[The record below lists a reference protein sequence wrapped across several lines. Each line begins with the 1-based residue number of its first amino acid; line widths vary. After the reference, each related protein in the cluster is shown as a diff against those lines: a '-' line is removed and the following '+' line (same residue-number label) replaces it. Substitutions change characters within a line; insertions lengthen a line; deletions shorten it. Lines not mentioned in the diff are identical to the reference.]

1 MSDLKNIHEEY
12 TTKLKE
18 KLSLDQINQIKS
30 ELFGKNGLISS
41 QFKTLGSLDENK
53 RKQFAS
59 DLNKIKDELQ
69 NTISE
74 KLKELELKKIN
85 EKLENEKVDI
95 TLPERPI
102 VRGKIHPVSQTI
114 DEISSI
120 FSEIGFSVEEG
131 PDIENQYNN
140 FTALNTPDNHPAR
153 DMHDTFYLDEQK
165 EILLRT
171 HTSPVQIRTMLKDKP
186 PFKIIA
192 PGRTYRSD
200 SDQTHAPMFHQVEGL
215 HIDKDINMGH
225 LKGCLNYFI
234 KEFFEVDKIKMRFRP
249 SHFPFT
255 EPSAEVD
262 IGYEIKDGKIV
273 IGEGDQWL
281 EILGCGMVHPNVLR
295 NVKVDP
301 DKFQG
306 YAFGI
311 GIDRL
316 AMLKYGINDLRAF
329 FECDYRWLN
338 HFGFD
343 PLDVPTNYRGLSR
356 WK

>member
-1 MSDLKNIHEEY
+1 MSDLKKIRDEFIL
-12 TTKLKE
+12 KLKGRLD
-18 KLSLDQINQIKS
+18 LSEINQIKS
-30 ELFGKNGLISS
+30 DLFGKNGLVSS
-41 QFKTLGSLDENK
+41 QFKKIGTIVESE
-53 RKQFAS
+53 RKKFAS
-59 DLNKIKDELQ
+59 DLNVIKDELQ
-69 NTISE
+69 DLINLKTDEVENAEINKKLDKE
-74 KLKELELKKIN
+74 KI
-85 EKLENEKVDI
+85 DI
-95 TLPERPI
+95 TLPERPF

-131 PDIENQYNN
+131 PDVENEYNN

-153 DMHDTFYLDEQK
+153 DMHDTFYLDEKKQK
-165 EILLRT
+165 LLRT

-215 HIDKDINMGH
+215 HIDKNINMGH
-225 LKGCLNYFI
+225 LKGCLNYLI

-262 IGYEIKDGKIV
+262 IGYEIKDGKII
-273 IGEGDQWL
+273 IGEGNQWL
-281 EILGCGMVHPNVLR
+281 EILGCGMVHPNVLK

-301 DKFQG
+301 AKFQG

-316 AMLKYGINDLRAF
+316 AMLKYGINDLRGF
-329 FECDYRWLN
+329 FDCDYRWLN

-356 WK
+356 

>member
-1 MSDLKNIHEEY
+1 MSDLKKIKDELLL
-12 TTKLKE
+12 KLKS
-18 KLSLDQINQIKS
+18 KLNLSEVNQMKS
-30 ELFGKNGLISS
+30 DLFGKNGLVSS
-41 QFKTLGSLDENK
+41 QFKKIGTIAETE
-53 RKQFAS
+53 RKKFAS
-59 DLNKIKDELQ
+59 ELNVIKDELQ
-69 NTISE
+69 DLINLKIKEIENEEIRE
-74 KLKELELKKIN
+74 KLQKEKI
-85 EKLENEKVDI
+85 DI
-95 TLPERPI
+95 TLPERPF

-131 PDIENQYNN
+131 PDVESEYNN
-140 FTALNTPDNHPAR
+140 FTALNTPENHPAR
-153 DMHDTFYLDEQK
+153 DMHDTFYLDEKK
-165 EILLRT
+165 ERLLRT

-215 HIDKDINMGH
+215 HIDNDINMGH

-234 KEFFEVDKIKMRFRP
+234 KEFFELDKIKMIFRP
-249 SHFPFT
+249 RHFPFT

-262 IGYEIKDGKIV
+262 IGYEMRDGKIV

-301 DKFQG
+301 IKFQG
-306 YAFGI
+306 YAFGM

-329 FECDYRWLN
+329 FDCDYRWSN

-356 WK
+356 

>member
-1 MSDLKNIHEEY
+1 MSDLKKIKDKLLL
-12 TTKLKE
+12 KLKS
-18 KLSLDQINQIKS
+18 KLSLSEVNQMKS
-30 ELFGKNGLISS
+30 DLFGKNGLVSS
-41 QFKTLGSLDENK
+41 QFKKIGTIAETE
-53 RKQFAS
+53 RKKFAS
-59 DLNKIKDELQ
+59 ELNVIKDELQ
-69 NTISE
+69 DLINLKIKEIENEEIRE
-74 KLKELELKKIN
+74 KLQKEKI
-85 EKLENEKVDI
+85 DI
-95 TLPERPI
+95 TLPERPF

-131 PDIENQYNN
+131 PDVESEYNN
-140 FTALNTPDNHPAR
+140 FTALNTPENHPAR
-153 DMHDTFYLDEQK
+153 DMHDTFYLDEKK
-165 EILLRT
+165 ERLLRT

-234 KEFFEVDKIKMRFRP
+234 KEFFELDKIKMRFRP

-262 IGYEIKDGKIV
+262 IGYEMKDGKIV

-301 DKFQG
+301 IKFQG
-306 YAFGI
+306 YAFGM

-329 FECDYRWLN
+329 FDCDYRWLN

-356 WK
+356 

>member
-1 MSDLKNIHEEY
+1 MSDLKKIKDELLL
-12 TTKLKE
+12 KLKG
-18 KLSLDQINQIKS
+18 KLNLSEVNQMKS
-30 ELFGKNGLISS
+30 DLFGKNGLVSS
-41 QFKTLGSLDENK
+41 QFKMIGTIAETE
-53 RKQFAS
+53 RKKFAS
-59 DLNKIKDELQ
+59 ELNVIKDELQ
-69 NTISE
+69 HLINLKIKEIENEEIRE
-74 KLKELELKKIN
+74 KLQKEKI
-85 EKLENEKVDI
+85 DI
-95 TLPERPI
+95 TLPERPF

-131 PDIENQYNN
+131 PDVESEYNN
-140 FTALNTPDNHPAR
+140 FTALNTPENHPAR
-153 DMHDTFYLDEQK
+153 DMHDTFYLDEKK
-165 EILLRT
+165 ERLLRT

-234 KEFFEVDKIKMRFRP
+234 KEFFELDKIKMRFRP

-262 IGYEIKDGKIV
+262 IGYEMKDGKIV

-301 DKFQG
+301 IKFQG
-306 YAFGI
+306 YAFGM

-329 FECDYRWLN
+329 FDCDYRWLN

-356 WK
+356 

>member
-1 MSDLKNIHEEY
+1 MSDLKKIKEEFLS
-12 TTKLKE
+12 KLKS
-18 KLSLDQINQIKS
+18 KLNLLEVNQIKTD
-30 ELFGKNGLISS
+30 LFGKNGLITN
-41 QFKTLGSLDENK
+41 QFKKIGSIPESE
-53 RKQFAS
+53 RKNYAS
-59 DLNKIKDELQ
+59 ELNLIKDELM
-69 NTISE
+69 NLINLKVSE
-74 KLKELELKKIN
+74 VEIAEVNQKLQKEKID
-85 EKLENEKVDI
+85 V

-102 VRGKIHPVSQTI
+102 SRGKIHPVSQTI

-120 FSEIGFSVEEG
+120 FSEIGFSIEEG
-131 PDIENQYNN
+131 PDVENEYNN
-140 FTALNTPDNHPAR
+140 FTALNTPDHHPAR
-153 DMHDTFYLDEQK
+153 DMHDTFYLDKNKQK
-165 EILLRT
+165 LLRT

-262 IGYEIKDGKIV
+262 IGYKIKDGKIV
-273 IGEGDQWL
+273 IGEGDKWL
-281 EILGCGMVHPNVLR
+281 EILGCGMVHPNVLK
-295 NVKVDP
+295 NVKVDT
-301 DKFQG
+301 DKYQG

-356 WK
+356 

>member
-1 MSDLKNIHEEY
+1 MSDLKKIKDELLL
-12 TTKLKE
+12 KLKG
-18 KLSLDQINQIKS
+18 KLNLSEVNQMKS
-30 ELFGKNGLISS
+30 DLFGKNGLVSS
-41 QFKTLGSLDENK
+41 QFKKIGTIAETE
-53 RKQFAS
+53 RKKFAS
-59 DLNKIKDELQ
+59 ELNVIKDELQ
-69 NTISE
+69 DLINLKIKEIENEEIRE
-74 KLKELELKKIN
+74 KLQKEKI
-85 EKLENEKVDI
+85 DI
-95 TLPERPI
+95 TLPERPF

-131 PDIENQYNN
+131 PDVESEYNN
-140 FTALNTPDNHPAR
+140 FTALNTPENHPAR
-153 DMHDTFYLDEQK
+153 DMHDTFYLDEKK
-165 EILLRT
+165 ERLLRT

-234 KEFFEVDKIKMRFRP
+234 KEFFELDKIKMRFRP

-262 IGYEIKDGKIV
+262 IGYEMKDGKIV

-301 DKFQG
+301 IKFQG

-329 FECDYRWLN
+329 FDCDYRWLN

-356 WK
+356 